1 MIDDNWLVNR
11 LLPMATGVYFSD
23 LLQSSTAPPSDDS
36 FLITNGGDFIITN
49 DNDDLLT
56 N

>member
-1 MIDDNWLVNR
+1 MSEDNWLTNR

-23 LLQSSTAPPSDDS
+23 LLKASNAPPSDDS
-36 FLITNGGDFIITN
+36 FLLANNGNFLNANNGDF
-49 DNDDLLT
+49 LLT